1 MRPCGCDWDVRVFGH
16 AYCWTPRIGVYITKH
31 VICQCRMCPCTVCH
45 KDR

>member
-16 AYCWTPRIGVYITKH
+16 AHCIPATWLAGKH
-31 VICQCRMCPCTVCH
+31 VICGCTTCTCPCH